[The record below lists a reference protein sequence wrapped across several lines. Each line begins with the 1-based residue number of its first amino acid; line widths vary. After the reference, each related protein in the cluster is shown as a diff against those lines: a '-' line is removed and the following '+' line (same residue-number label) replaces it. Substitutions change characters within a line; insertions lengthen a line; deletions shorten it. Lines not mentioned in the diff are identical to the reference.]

1 MALSDFSVACKRL
14 GELYKDN
21 PVLLGK
27 LLATLTSL
35 GVDEFLVVCNGWEV
49 VVDSPAEKTFLEFRL
64 SGAVVGLGSLVPAA
78 GMQAGAGPSSVQAG
92 GSMQA
97 GAGPSSV
104 QAGGSLA
111 AGLGVET
118 AAGAGPPACKLG
130 LRQDSKNQD
139 LFFFEPMDTIS
150 AAAAASPGMS
160 SEFFLDPNG
169 RLTNELQDWLRL
181 AKDLH
186 CKGKPILPLFIN
198 GQVKNGKSYM
208 LNEVLPAVVNTY
220 YCSGSSGQQHAGT
233 VLSEP
238 NFLRV
243 NCLDCDRSSG
253 SGGFLMALLTQ
264 LKESAADQQL
274 FAAASTPV
282 PSEHLPDVMV
292 VAIRGFMKRLPR
304 DRLNF
309 LLIDEAQSFYLIRR
323 PVSDN
328 DQQHRSLDID
338 AVLRMRTI
346 LKRLLLDSP
355 HWVAWAVTGSS
366 MATLWANIAA
376 TPPNGFALIM
386 RNRRLDLDPKVSM
399 DVLQVAWEHLKA
411 QAATWDPALPN
422 DLVWQSPPQIAMLAY
437 LCQEWRYSRKASTAA
452 ELVEQTMMEKLIPE
466 VLEDLR
472 IVLQVLGQPRE
483 QLLLLHEL
491 LDPMA
496 GVEPAKLPRA
506 FKALLARFATQH
518 EGRLYLDNPLLAQV
532 LQAITT
538 ESGELVNS
546 INTIQSI
553 SSKMFRELVVLG
565 ECCKESEHFNKE
577 SEHYKDL
584 DSILEDMAS
593 ALALPPDRLLK
604 ADWFV
609 HVLDHRCNKRG
620 SKTSFEQNYK
630 AQARQDPKVGLCRF
644 HVLLRNVLS
653 HGSLS
658 EQRQALEFYPPKL
671 AAFHSS
677 GRISEVMTK
686 VYNSP
691 IPMRSKAPGAPAAA
705 TPRAQLQPQAGPVR
719 PISLHLGKQL
729 RRATVV
735 QLRHIGRM

>member
-1 MALSDFSVACKRL
+1 MSCRI
-14 GELYKDN
+14 G
-21 PVLLGK
+21 
-27 LLATLTSL
+27 
-35 GVDEFLVVCNGWEV
+35 C
-49 VVDSPAEKTFLEFRL
+49 
-64 SGAVVGLGSLVPAA
+64 
-78 GMQAGAGPSSVQAG
+78 
-92 GSMQA
+92 
-97 GAGPSSV
+97 
-104 QAGGSLA
+104 
-111 AGLGVET
+111 
-118 AAGAGPPACKLG
+118 
-130 LRQDSKNQD
+130 
-139 LFFFEPMDTIS
+139 
-150 AAAAASPGMS
+150 ASP
-160 SEFFLDPNG
+160 
-169 RLTNELQDWLRL
+169 RT
-181 AKDLH
+181 
-186 CKGKPILPLFIN
+186 CT
-198 GQVKNGKSYM
+198 NGKSYM

-253 SGGFLMALLTQ
+253 SGGFLMAFLTQ

-328 DQQHRSLDID
+328 DQQHRSTLDMD

-399 DVLQVAWEHLKA
+399 DVLQVAWEQLKA

-437 LCQEWRYSRKASTAA
+437 LCQEWRYSHKASTAA

-472 IVLQVLGQPRE
+472 IVLQVLGQPCE

-565 ECCKESEHFNKE
+565 ECCKEPEHFNKE

-584 DSILEDMAS
+584 DSLLEDMAS

-609 HVLDHRCNKRG
+609 HV
-620 SKTSFEQNYK
+620 
-630 AQARQDPKVGLCRF
+630 
-644 HVLLRNVLS
+644 
-653 HGSLS
+653 
-658 EQRQALEFYPPKL
+658 
-671 AAFHSS
+671 
-677 GRISEVMTK
+677 
-686 VYNSP
+686 
-691 IPMRSKAPGAPAAA
+691 
-705 TPRAQLQPQAGPVR
+705 
-719 PISLHLGKQL
+719 
-729 RRATVV
+729 
-735 QLRHIGRM
+735 RMLV